1 MKVILIALVIALIIS
16 GIAVGS
22 MWSALISV
30 AKQARADEYVKKDS
44 LKLNVNRDTFLYT
57 KTEKTQRPKQNQ

>member
-30 AKQARADEYVKKDS
+30 AQQARADEYVKKES
-44 LKLNVNRDTFLYT
+44 LQLNVNRDTFLYT
-57 KTEKTQRPKQNQ
+57 KTEKKPRPKQNQ

>member
-1 MKVILIALVIALIIS
+1 MTTIIIALVIALIIS

-57 KTEKTQRPKQNQ
+57 KTEKKPRPKQNQ